1 MFSTEPTMSV
11 SPRSLFLVLAST
23 TALLSSPAAQ
33 QPANDARQAAVR
45 SHVRAIEGV
54 AGGTLDDAL
63 AQFERDHF
71 ASTYVASTSPATRR
85 DLLASVRAA
94 TTDVDNVRVMQR
106 DGAYILMLGGSSPH
120 EVTFTIEPAPPYRLA
135 SLSVRRTA
143 AEARPAPL
151 TLTPDTLAATFDRL
165 EQDGFSG
172 AVFVQLDGL
181 TRLERA
187 FGAAH
192 RGPDTPVRLDT
203 IFGTGSRP
211 IDYTVAAILL
221 LDQKGQ
227 LRLDD
232 TIDRHLGDVPA
243 DKRAMTIRHLAN
255 GQSGLPDFIHTPDD
269 WNADLAWID
278 RATLER
284 RLLAAPLRFAPG
296 ADRAPSHAAFGL
308 LAAIVE
314 RVSGQSYASF
324 LRQHFFEP
332 AGMTR
337 TGFYGDSLGLPLTEF
352 AVGGGPEVVG
362 APNIPPNW
370 GPTSWLVMGSGGMYS
385 TLPDLRRFYAFVR
398 SGTVLD
404 DAHATRFRNTFASL
418 DGSDRG
424 FELFHVYEPS
434 GNEVILLLNMS
445 GHRPDVRQLVDG
457 LARLARP
464 GVRGD

>member
-1 MFSTEPTMSV
+1 MPV
-11 SPRSLFLVLAST
+11 SPRSLFLVLAFT
-23 TALLSSPAAQ
+23 AALLSSPAAQ
-33 QPANDARQAAVR
+33 QPAGNARQAAVR
-45 SHVRAIEGV
+45 SHVRAIEGA

-63 AQFERDHF
+63 GRFERDHF
-71 ASTYVASTSPATRR
+71 SSTWLASTTPAARR
-85 DLLASVRAA
+85 DLLASVRTA
-94 TTDVDNVRVMQR
+94 TADVGDVRVVQR
-106 DGAYILMLGGSSPH
+106 DGAYILLLGGFSPH
-120 EVTFTIEPAPPYRLA
+120 EVAFTVEPAPPYRLA

-143 AEARPAPL
+143 AEAPPAPL

-172 AVFVQLDGL
+172 AVFVQLNGQ

-187 FGAAH
+187 FGSAH
-192 RGPDTPVRLDT
+192 RGPDVPVRLDT

-221 LDQKGQ
+221 LDQRGQ
-227 LRLDD
+227 LRLED
-232 TIDRHLGDVPA
+232 TIGRHLADVPA
-243 DKRAMTIRHLAN
+243 DKRALTIRHLVN
-255 GQSGLPDFIHTPDD
+255 GQSGLPDFIHTADD
-269 WNADLAWID
+269 WNRDLAWID

-296 ADRAPSHAAFGL
+296 SDRAPSHAAFGL

-314 RVSGQSYASF
+314 RVSRQSYASF

-337 TGFYGDSLGLPLTEF
+337 TGFHGDSLGLPLTEF
-352 AVGGGPEVVG
+352 AIGGGPEIVG
-362 APNIPPNW
+362 VPNIPPNW
-370 GPTSWLVMGSGGMYS
+370 GPTSWLVMGSGGMFS
-385 TLPDLRRFYAFVR
+385 TLADLRRFYAFVR

-404 DAHATRFRNTFASL
+404 DAHAARFRNAFASL

-424 FELFHVYEPS
+424 FELFHVYEPP
-434 GNEVILLLNMS
+434 GNEVILVLNMS
-445 GHRPDVRQLVDG
+445 GHRPEVRRLMDG

-464 GVRGD
+464 GARGD